1 MTVGKGLAGQFLT
14 DYKLLNIMSHEIE
27 ADYKEDW
34 ETEATQCERCT
45 SFFVLESGVGYCN
58 EAKAE
63 VPFNAH
69 CDFFQSTD

>member
-1 MTVGKGLAGQFLT
+1 MYELRKCA
-14 DYKLLNIMSHEIE
+14 KNIQNLISIFMSHEIE
-27 ADYKEDW
+27 ADYKENW

-63 VPFNAH
+63 VPLDAH
-69 CDFFQSTD
+69 CDFFQSMD